1 MDARWE
7 KVRAI
12 VLNMVE
18 RCAVCGQR
26 FSAEDLHALGRSRS
40 TWAFRLTC
48 QFCGASSLIAAVI
61 DEEQLR
67 ETPVP
72 ERTEPVT
79 ERDVEEIRAFLEHFD
94 GDFQRLFGYS
104 GEGSPTRSE

>member
-1 MDARWE
+1 MDSRWE

-26 FSAEDLHALGRSRS
+26 FSAEDLQALGRSRS

-48 QFCGASSLIAAVI
+48 QFCGTSSLIAAVI
-61 DEEQLR
+61 DEDQLVGSP
-67 ETPVP
+67 EPATP
-72 ERTEPVT
+72 EPVT
-79 ERDVEEIRAFLEHFD
+79 QGDVEEIREFLEHFD
-94 GDFQRLFGYS
+94 GDFQRLFGYRS
-104 GEGSPTRSE
+104 GGSRGWDE

>member
-1 MDARWE
+1 MDSRWE

-26 FSAEDLHALGRSRS
+26 FSAEDLQALGRSRS

-61 DEEQLR
+61 DEEQLAGS
-67 ETPVP
+67 PVP
-72 ERTEPVT
+72 EVHEPVT
-79 ERDVEEIRAFLEHFD
+79 QRDVEEIREFLEHFD
-94 GDFQRLFGYS
+94 GDFQRLFGYR
-104 GEGSPTRSE
+104 GGNARSWSD